1 MQPARKHSYLLY
13 WPPTAQEHE
22 TCFDCHVK
30 LVHIQHKSTGEG
42 HSIHIVLYSDTFLA
56 VYTYYIVWELLFS
69 NVRIQQFFP
78 YLFRITRDTQNTIF
92 LLRCGR
98 LVLEIMKRDS
108 HPKEKPSVMGVYE
121 VERSVAKRVR
131 GGQTEY
137 FIQWQN
143 YSPSENTWEPAE
155 HLSEDLIA
163 LFENRSVDPLRADEY
178 RERLALLFEKGLK
191 SPTACHETV
200 TMINF
205 IVL

>member
-1 MQPARKHSYLLY
+1 MYK
-13 WPPTAQEHE
+13 
-22 TCFDCHVK
+22 
-30 LVHIQHKSTGEG
+30 
-42 HSIHIVLYSDTFLA
+42 
-56 VYTYYIVWELLFS
+56 FS
-69 NVRIQQFFP
+69 NFSRTFSQLPEILKHDFAVEMW
-78 YLFRITRDTQNTIF
+78 TAGSRDHEE
-92 LLRCGR
+92 G
-98 LVLEIMKRDS
+98 

-121 VERSVAKRVR
+121 VERIVAKRVR
-131 GGQTEY
+131 GGQAEY

-143 YSPSENTWEPAE
+143 YSPSENMWEPAE

-200 TMINF
+200 TMIHF